1 MEALKD
7 MKNIPV
13 NITARILGVAEQYVR
28 IGLQQQRLPIGS
40 AVQTSS
46 QWTYH
51 ISYEL
56 LKNYVG
62 LDKINNYEQTKNDC
76 LNQRQP

>member
-1 MEALKD
+1 MSLKEMD
-7 MKNIPV
+7 NIPI
-13 NITARILGVAEQYVR
+13 NIVSEIIGKSPQFIR

-40 AVQTSS
+40 AVKMSS
-46 QWTYH
+46 EWTYH

-62 LDKINNYEQTKNDC
+62 IEKISKYEEKKIKITN
-76 LNQRQP
+76 

>member
-1 MEALKD
+1 MEKLKD
-7 MKNIPV
+7 MNNIS
-13 NITARILGVAEQYVR
+13 IHIASLLLGKTEQYVR
-28 IGLQQQRLPIGS
+28 VGLQQQRLPIGS
-40 AVQTSS
+40 AVKMST

-62 LDKINNYEQTKNDC
+62 IDKINKFEKDMQ
-76 LNQRQP
+76 LIGG

>member
-1 MEALKD
+1 MEKLKE
-7 MKNIPV
+7 MKSIPISIV
-13 NITARILGVAEQYVR
+13 ADILGKTQQYVR

-40 AVQTSS
+40 AVKMSS
-46 QWTYH
+46 EWTYH

-62 LDKINNYEQTKNDC
+62 IERLVDYENKNQ
-76 LNQRQP
+76 L

>member
-1 MEALKD
+1 MEKLKD
-7 MKNIPV
+7 LKGGVPV
-13 NITARILGVAEQYVR
+13 SIVAKILGKTEQYVR

-40 AVQTSS
+40 AVKTSS

-56 LKNYVG
+56 LKNYIG
-62 LDKINNYEQTKNDC
+62 IDRIEAYEKKC
-76 LNQRQP
+76 AE

>member
-1 MEALKD
+1 MKLKD
-7 MKNIPV
+7 MDNIQ
-13 NITARILGVAEQYVR
+13 ITVVSELLHKSPQFVR

-40 AVQTSS
+40 AVKLSTE
-46 QWTYH
+46 WTYH

-62 LDKINNYEQTKNDC
+62 EERIESYEKSKMEEC
-76 LNQRQP
+76 Y